1 VRSRRITGPFAFAAV
16 VAVVLSCGDLRE
28 SEMLCEEAVS
38 RLDECCP
45 EIDPRRLNCIYQQ
58 GCGTD
63 LVPVFTVRASECLRE
78 RSCETLRDQG
88 ICDGLQQLSYQ
99 PYPYQSR
106 IEFES
111 EACR

>member
-1 VRSRRITGPFAFAAV
+1 
-16 VAVVLSCGDLRE
+16 
-28 SEMLCEEAVS
+28 MLCEEAVS

-45 EIDPRRLNCIYQQ
+45 DIDPRRLNCIYQD

-63 LVPVFTVRASECLRE
+63 LEPVFTIAASECLRE
-78 RSCETLRDQG
+78 RPCEVLKEKG
-88 ICDGLQQLSYQ
+88 ICDGLKQLSYQ

-106 IEFES
+106 LDFER